1 MIRVAWTGLIWLG
14 IGAIGGAVVNAVI
27 NIRVP

>member
-1 MIRVAWTGLIWLG
+1 MDWEGEDWGNVDQDRDKKWAFE
-14 IGAIGGAVVNAVI
+14 NAVI